1 MDPVGC
7 IELLLS
13 RGLWVTGGF
22 IVGFDSDT
30 EDIFEQQVR
39 FIARMAIPWALV
51 NFLHALPRTALYDR
65 MHKTGRMLESRVSNS
80 DGILSR
86 YAFNRPKIW
95 MSITLLISGQ
105 HFIPYAAEV
114 ARKVDA
120 EMLEI
125 EAAPELAVAAHM

>member
-30 EDIFEQQVR
+30 EEDIFEQQVR

-80 DGILSR
+80 
-86 YAFNRPKIW
+86 AFNRPKIW
-95 MSITLLISGQ
+95 MSITLLISDQ